1 MLDGTI
7 LNHEI
12 NMKTYGL
19 IGYPLSHSFSKNF
32 FTKKFEIEKINANY
46 INIEIENLNL
56 FKKFIIKN
64 NLSGVNVTSPFKS
77 KIINYLDFIE
87 DSAKKIGAVNTIK
100 IVDDK
105 LYGYNTDI
113 IGFEKSILPLLDNRK
128 YALILGNGGA
138 SKAIQ
143 FVLNKL
149 KINLKIVSR
158 NSCFDYSDINEEF
171 INTVDII
178 INTTP
183 LGTYPK
189 INTAPDLPYS
199 LLNSKH
205 LLFDLVYNPKLSLF
219 LKKGIKQ
226 NSMVKNGLEML
237 HIQADES
244 WKIWNSNKINL

>member
-1 MLDGTI
+1 
-7 LNHEI
+7 
-12 NMKTYGL
+12 MKIYGL

-32 FTKKFEIEKINANY
+32 FTRKFEIEKINAKY

-56 FKKFIIKN
+56 FKKFILKN
-64 NLSGVNVTSPFKS
+64 NLSGVNVTLPFKS

-87 DSAKKIGAVNTIK
+87 DSAKTIGAVNTIK

-128 YALILGNGGA
+128 EAIILGNGGA

-143 FVLNKL
+143 FILNKL
-149 KINLKIVSR
+149 KINFKIISR
-158 NSCFDYSDINEEF
+158 NSSFDYSDINENL

-189 INTAPDLPYS
+189 INTAPNLPYS

-205 LLFDLVYNPKLSLF
+205 LLFDVVYNPKLSLF
-219 LKKGIKQ
+219 LKKGKDQGSII
-226 NSMVKNGLEML
+226 KNGLEML
-237 HIQADES
+237 QIQADES
-244 WKIWNSNKINL
+244 WNIWNSEKINL

>member
-1 MLDGTI
+1 
-7 LNHEI
+7 
-12 NMKTYGL
+12 MKIYGL

-32 FTKKFEIEKINANY
+32 FTRKFEIEKINAKY

-56 FKKFIIKN
+56 FKKFILKN
-64 NLSGVNVTSPFKS
+64 NLSGVNVTLPFKS

-87 DSAKKIGAVNTIK
+87 DSAKTIGAVNTIK

-128 YALILGNGGA
+128 EAIILGNGGA

-143 FVLNKL
+143 FILNKL
-149 KINLKIVSR
+149 KINFKIISR
-158 NSCFDYSDINEEF
+158 NSSFDYSDINEKF
-171 INTVDII
+171 INAVDII

-189 INTAPDLPYS
+189 INTAPNLPYG

-219 LKKGIKQ
+219 LKRGIKQ
-226 NSMVKNGLEML
+226 NSIVKNGLEML

>member
-1 MLDGTI
+1 MFVGWNDSQPR
-7 LNHEI
+7 NKYE
-12 NMKTYGL
+12 TYGL

-32 FTKKFEIEKINANY
+32 FTKKFEIEKINRKY

-87 DSAKKIGAVNTIK
+87 DSLKKLELVNTIK

-128 YALILGNGGA
+128 DIYYSWKWRCFKKPYNLFSI
-138 SKAIQ
+138 
-143 FVLNKL
+143 KL
-149 KINLKIVSR
+149 KINFKIVSR
-158 NSCFDYSDINEEF
+158 NSSFDYSDINEEF

-189 INTAPDLPYS
+189 INTVPNLPYS

-219 LKKGIKQ
+219 LKKGIVLKFYGKKWVR
-226 NSMVKNGLEML
+226 NFSY
-237 HIQADES
+237 S
-244 WKIWNSNKINL
+244 S